1 MLSNYLFYI
10 SPIAAFITFLASLT
24 LFLRPAP
31 DEPWLKVFS
40 AFLFINFLLDSTLDF
55 MAMHN
60 FNNVLFGNL
69 VDMFVFSFYLYL
81 VRRIVQGRKAK
92 YVFRYFQIFYIC
104 ASVINLFL
112 VQKTVA
118 FNTMTYCF
126 GCLLIV
132 SSCIYYF
139 WELFQLRSSVNLLR
153 QPSFWICSGLLFFYA
168 CSFPMQGLLNF
179 INAMPKLIIQNLLI
193 IFILLN
199 SFLYLSFT
207 IAFLCRLKTRK
218 SM

>member
-24 LFLRPAP
+24 IFLRPSQH
-31 DEPWLKVFS
+31 EPWLKVFS
-40 AFLFINFLLDSTLDF
+40 VFLFINFLLDSTLDF
-55 MAMHN
+55 LAMHAL
-60 FNNVLFGNL
+60 NNVFFGNL
-69 VDMFVFSFYLYL
+69 VDMFGFSFYLYL

-92 YVFRYFQIFYIC
+92 QVFKYFQLFYIL
-104 ASVINLFL
+104 AAVINLFL

-118 FNTMTYCF
+118 FNTMTYCL

-132 SSCIYYF
+132 SSSIYYF
-139 WELFQLRSSVNLLR
+139 WELFQLRTSVNLLR

-179 INAMPKLIIQNLLI
+179 INTMPKLIIQNLLI
-193 IFILLN
+193 IYILLN

>member
-24 LFLRPAP
+24 RPAP